1 MAVVVFLALCLLLF
15 CWQAWSA
22 ARALSKVRDDGAQI
36 TRQLDAGDLAG
47 ALKTARQL
55 RDSADSA
62 HHSTGG
68 VMWALGSRLP
78 LIGKD
83 ISAVRISASTLDDI
97 ASDSLPTLLRLA
109 TAAESGDLR
118 PRHGRIDLA
127 AVRRYAPQIRAAA
140 QKLDPVAEQMTA
152 LTQKGLTFPFRQ
164 LVSDLQTRV
173 VGARA
178 AVDAAADAFT
188 VMPEMLGA
196 DGPRN
201 YLLLVQNPAE
211 VRAGGGLPGSWA
223 VLHAE
228 RGKLTMLGQGDASGL
243 AEATAPVAP
252 NADEARLFGPTLGS
266 DARDLT
272 FNPDFPR
279 VAEMAAALA
288 RSHGIRVQGVFSVD
302 PVALAYVLQG
312 TGPVP
317 VAPGVQLNALN
328 TAPFLLN
335 YVYQH
340 VPDPTQ
346 QNDLYALAARRIF
359 DALVRGQ
366 GNQVRAVRGLVLAAL
381 QRRVFAWSA
390 NPQVAQVIGR
400 NQLSGALPGDTGTT
414 PYVGIYYNDGVAG
427 KMEFY
432 LRQRTTA
439 QSLGCSGGV
448 QRIKVTTTLRSTAP
462 ADPAKLSYWIKGS
475 GQYAVPGHIL
485 MQMYVYSPWHGSIE
499 SITVDGRDETATNGR
514 QVGQE
519 VGILAVDL
527 APGAQQT
534 VTSIVRSGPGQ
545 TGNVSVGSTPVM
557 ETAPNPISF
566 SSSCG

>member
-1 MAVVVFLALCLLLF
+1 MVTVVIVLALCLLLF
-15 CWQAWSA
+15 CWQAWNA
-22 ARALSKVRDDGAQI
+22 ARALSTLRDDGAQI

-47 ALKTARQL
+47 ASHTARQL
-55 RDSADSA
+55 QESADSA
-62 HHSTGG
+62 HGNTDGFL
-68 VMWALGSRLP
+68 WALGSHLP
-78 LIGKD
+78 LVGKN
-83 ISAVRISASTLDDI
+83 ISAVRVSAAVLDDI
-97 ASDSLPTLLRLA
+97 ASGSLPTLLRLA

-127 AVRRYAPQIRAAA
+127 AVRHYAPQIREAAR
-140 QKLDPVAEQMTA
+140 KLDPVAEQMMAITP
-152 LTQKGLTFPFRQ
+152 KGLTFPFRQ
-164 LVSDLQTRV
+164 LVGELQTRV

-196 DGPRN
+196 EGPRN

-211 VRAGGGLPGSWA
+211 VRASGGMPGSWA
-223 VLHAE
+223 ILHAA
-228 RGKLTMLGQGDASGL
+228 RGKLTMLEQGDAGGL
-243 AEATAPVAP
+243 AEASAPMP
-252 NADEARLFGPTLGS
+252 PSADEARLFGPALGA

-279 VAEMAAALA
+279 VAEMAVALA
-288 RSHGIRVQGVFSVD
+288 RQRGIRVQGVFSVD

-312 TGPVP
+312 TGPVK
-317 VAPGVQLNALN
+317 VAPGVQLNAAN
-328 TAPFLLN
+328 AAPFLLN
-335 YVYQH
+335 YVYQN
-340 VPDPTQ
+340 VLDPTQ
-346 QNDLYALAARRIF
+346 QNDLYALAARRAF
-359 DALVRGQ
+359 EALVRGQ
-366 GNQVRAVRGLVLAAL
+366 GNQVRAIRGLVQAAL

-390 NPQVAQVIGR
+390 NPEVARVIGR
-400 NQLSGALPGDTGTT
+400 NQLSGALPGDTGAT

-462 ADPAKLSYWIKGS
+462 AASKLSDFVKGN

-499 SITVDGRDETATNGR
+499 SITVNGRDMTATNGR
-514 QVGQE
+514 QVGQQ
-519 VGILAVDL
+519 VGMLAVDL
-527 APGAQQT
+527 APGAQRT

-545 TGNVSVGSTPVM
+545 TGNISVESTPVM
-557 ETAPNPISF
+557 EAVPNPASF